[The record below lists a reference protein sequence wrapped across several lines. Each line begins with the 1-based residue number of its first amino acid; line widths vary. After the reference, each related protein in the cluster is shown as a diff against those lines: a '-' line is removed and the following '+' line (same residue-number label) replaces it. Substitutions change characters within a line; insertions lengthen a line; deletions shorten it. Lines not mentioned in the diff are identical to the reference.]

1 MNRLYIPT
9 ITPIFASVAR
19 IIIAIY
25 VALVFVSV
33 LIPDEA
39 AHDSGMMPPAIPR

>member
-33 LIPDEA
+33 LIERTRCAGVVARPVRRA
-39 AHDSGMMPPAIPR
+39 Y